1 MIEEI
6 AKDLYKVEIPLPDN
20 LLKSVNSYIVRGS
33 GRDLIID
40 PGMNREQCLSAM
52 RVSLKEL
59 KVDLRKTDFFITH
72 SHVDH
77 FSLVLNLAT
86 EGSTIYFNR
95 PDMDVVD
102 RIKRGTF
109 LEDATHLT
117 FLNGFPEKA
126 LKEIF
131 EPGAD
136 GYYRCERH
144 LSFKMV
150 EDGDRINTG
159 AYVFKCLRTS
169 GHTEGHTCLFEPN
182 QRLLISGDHLLGD
195 ITPSIQL
202 RSGEGNPLE
211 KYLESLDKV
220 YDLDIDLVLPG
231 HRGLFSGCKER
242 ITELKKHH
250 QERADQVMAILEKGS
265 QNAYQVASQMTWDVN
280 YDSWDFFPV
289 LHRWFA
295 TGEAAAHLRYLEG
308 KGIVRKE
315 MRNQKIVY
323 SLNIT
328 L

>member
-6 AKDLYKVEIPLPDN
+6 AKDLYKVEVPLPDD
-20 LLKSVNSYIVRGS
+20 LLKSVNSYIVKGS

-40 PGMNREQCLSAM
+40 PGMNREECLNVM
-52 RVSLKEL
+52 RASLREL
-59 KVDLRKTDFFITH
+59 KVDLGKTDFFITH

-86 EGSTIYFNR
+86 EESTIYFNQ
-95 PDMDVVD
+95 PDMDVVH
-102 RIKRGTF
+102 RIRRGTF

-117 FLNGFPEKA
+117 FLHGFPEKA

-131 EPGAD
+131 DPGAD
-136 GYYRCERH
+136 GYYRSERH
-144 LSFKMV
+144 LPFKMV
-150 EDGDRINTG
+150 EDGDMINTG
-159 AYVFKCLRTS
+159 DYVFKCLRTS

-182 QRLLISGDHLLGD
+182 RKMLISGDHLLGD

-202 RSGEGNPLE
+202 RSEEGNPLK

-231 HRGLFSGCKER
+231 HRGLFNGCKER
-242 ITELKKHH
+242 IKELKEHH
-250 QERADQVMAILEKGS
+250 QERANQVISILKKGS
-265 QNAYQVASQMTWDVN
+265 QNAYEVASQMTWDTN
-280 YDSWDFFPV
+280 CDSWDFFPI

-295 TGEAAAHLRYLEG
+295 TGEAAAHLKYLEG
-308 KGIVRKE
+308 KGTVRKE

-323 SLNIT
+323 SLRTI